1 MVNLCIQIY
10 SCSDIDELVC
20 FVYYFCLC
28 RDVMGTNL
36 SVKSQRQTWRFSA
49 IVAIGQNHQVCPV
62 GRLRFSLKQCAQWCV
77 LASDDSFYCIFDDTT
92 DTFDAR
98 FVYTQFSL
106 KHHQKAT

>member
-1 MVNLCIQIY
+1 MLNLCIQIY

-49 IVAIGQNHQVCPV
+49 IVAIGQNRQVCPV
-62 GRLRFSLKQCAQWCV
+62 GRLRFSPIAGLSNVRDGVHV
-77 LASDDSFYCIFDDTT
+77 LASDDSF
-92 DTFDAR
+92 
-98 FVYTQFSL
+98 
-106 KHHQKAT
+106 H